1 MTPLRERMTED
12 MQLRGLAPL
21 TQRAYLR
28 AVGDL
33 ARYYAKSPDLIT
45 EEELRQYFLY
55 LHNQK
60 HVSRSTATVIL
71 CGIKFFVEHT
81 LRQPWPILDLIRP
94 RPSHTLPVVLSADEV
109 WQILCQVRR
118 TPHRVC
124 LSAIYT
130 CGLRVQEGVQLSVDQ
145 IDSARMQLHIRAGKG
160 NKDRYVPLPPRT
172 LTLLRA
178 HWVTHRN
185 PVWLFPS
192 GGITAGAQHA
202 ATHPVDVSTIQRA
215 FHHALQASGL
225 SKPATVHTLRHS
237 WATHLLEAGVSLRVI
252 QVWLGHR
259 SPTTTAIYTHL
270 TQKVEQL
277 ATDALDQLT
286 TQMPW

>member
-1 MTPLRERMTED
+1 MTPLRQRMIED

-33 ARYYAKSPDLIT
+33 ARYYDKSPDCIT

-124 LSAIYT
+124 LSTIYT
-130 CGLRVQEGVQLSVDQ
+130 CGLRVHEGVQLSVDQ

-172 LTLLRA
+172 LALLRA

-192 GGITAGAQHA
+192 GATTGNAKHTATQ
-202 ATHPVDVSTIQRA
+202 PVDVSTIQRA
-215 FHHALQASGL
+215 FHLALQASGL
-225 SKPATVHTLRHS
+225 TKPATVHTLRHS

-259 SPTTTAIYTHL
+259 SPTTTALYTHL

-277 ATDALDQLT
+277 ATEALAQLT
-286 TQMPW
+286 TGMPW